1 MSSLSFETTQ
11 AGDFRDFL
19 DEKADLYNRLTF
31 ISTDPVSIPHRFSNK
46 EDIEI
51 AGFLA
56 ATIAW
61 GQRPTIIRNALHLLQ
76 LMDDAPHDF
85 VQHAGARELKRL
97 DGFVHRTFNGTDARC
112 FVTALRHIYK
122 KHGGLE
128 AAFQTGLK
136 QGNMHE
142 AISYFRRCFFEPA
155 HPARTEKHVSDPA
168 QGSAAKRIHMY
179 LRWMVRRDKRGVDFG
194 LWKSISPAL
203 LCCPLDVHSARVAR
217 KLGLLQRTQNDRKA
231 VEELTA
237 NLRLLDAR
245 DPVKYDFALFGL
257 GVFEKF

>member
-1 MSSLSFETTQ
+1 MSENQFDAGQLHSFRE
-11 AGDFRDFL
+11 FL
-19 DEKADLYNRLTF
+19 DEKVDLYNRVSF
-31 ISTDPVSIPHRFSNK
+31 ITTDPVSIPHRFSKK

-51 AGFLA
+51 AGFLS

-76 LMDDAPHDF
+76 QMDDAPHDF
-85 VQHAGARELKRL
+85 IQHAGTRELKRL

-112 FVTALRHIYK
+112 FVLALRHIYK
-122 KHGGLE
+122 KHGGPE
-128 AAFQTGLK
+128 TAFQTGLK

-142 AISYFRRCFFEPA
+142 AISYFRRCFFETT
-155 HPARTEKHVSDPA
+155 HPQRTEKHVSDPA

-179 LRWMVRRDKRGVDFG
+179 LRWMVRKDKRGVDFG
-194 LWKSISPAL
+194 LWKTISPAL